1 MSEGKKGF
9 LILLDETENEAKVV
23 KQSLETDLESRL
35 STLESSIEEL
45 KKFIFRKESILQVKS
60 TKEAKIKG

>member
-35 STLESSIEEL
+35 SALESSIEEL

>member
-35 STLESSIEEL
+35 LTLESSIEEL